1 MHAGKIFGKIC
12 LKAITNAVF
21 PICDFDQGRDSGT
34 QLSFFLEGVGRGGGG
49 GGGCLCGR
57 VLISIVGGVQTVGF
71 AGRPSNSFP

>member
-1 MHAGKIFGKIC
+1 MHAGKIFGKMC
-12 LKAITNAVF
+12 LKAITNAIF

-49 GGGCLCGR
+49 GGCLCGR
-57 VLISIVGGVQTVGF
+57 VLISIVGGVKTVGF